1 VPGRERCVAPAGTS
15 RRSTC
20 SSARLSSRCGRTP
33 VRRRCDSSRITPLLE
48 KLAGEIGVRRC
59 GTPAAAAAARAIAD
73 AFYAI
78 GLEPRLQEFPFLR
91 FDPEEPE
98 LEVDGEP
105 WVAGPCMYALPGECE
120 GVVEQLRDGLW
131 AVGEGRLVR
140 SLYGRG
146 PIPFTVSGRDA
157 GYVAAPPTAYLSR
170 ADDARLRAGSHA
182 RLVTRGVWTQT
193 RDCNVIAKV
202 RGASEEKVVVGAHY
216 DSVWRGPGAI
226 DNATGVEGV
235 VRLAEHFAGRPL
247 PRTLEFAAFGA
258 EEVGLVGARRYI
270 AAARERD
277 ELGAIAGMV
286 NLDCIGHG
294 EKLQLLSS
302 TPALLDD
309 ALAALRRLGL
319 EDRYELLAETAL
331 EDAGTDHVPFAAAGI
346 PAISILHFPYE
357 EYHLPEDSLDLVEEQ
372 LIADTVELAAELVEA
387 LLVAARA
394 R

>member
-1 VPGRERCVAPAGTS
+1 
-15 RRSTC
+15 
-20 SSARLSSRCGRTP
+20 
-33 VRRRCDSSRITPLLE
+33 
-48 KLAGEIGVRRC
+48 VRRC
-59 GTPAAAAAARAIAD
+59 GTPAAADAANAIAD
-73 AFYAI
+73 AFYAL

-120 GVVEQLRDGLW
+120 GIVEQLRDGLW

-170 ADDARLRAGSHA
+170 ADDARMRPGKYA
-182 RLVTRGVWTQT
+182 RLVTRGTWVQT
-193 RDCNVIAKV
+193 RDCNVIATM
-202 RGASEEKVVVGAHY
+202 RGASDEKVVVGAHF

-235 VRLAEHFAGRPL
+235 VRLAEHFAGKPL
-247 PRTLEFAAFGA
+247 ARSLEFVAFGA
-258 EEVGLVGARRYI
+258 EEVGLVGARRYV
-270 AAARERD
+270 AAARER
-277 ELGAIAGMV
+277 EALGEIRGMV
-286 NLDCIGHG
+286 NLDCIGRG
-294 EKLQLLSS
+294 EKLELLCS

-309 ALAALRRLGL
+309 AVAAARRLGL
-319 EDRYELLAETAL
+319 EDRYELLPETSL
-331 EDAGTDHVPFAAAGI
+331 EDAGTDHVPFATAGI

-357 EYHLPEDSLDLVEEQ
+357 EYHLPEDALDLVDEQ
-372 LIADTVELAAELVEA
+372 LIGDAVELAAELVE
-387 LLVAARA
+387 LLATPGSTH
-394 R
+394 